1 MIDMDIVGRTS
12 RFLWL
17 WVIGFIIATASLL
30 LVLFW
35 WQTRPPAD
43 FPINT
48 TITITRGLSA
58 AAIVEKLEEAK
69 AVRSSL
75 LAHIILI
82 TRHDPNN
89 VKAGSY
95 YFDTPLT
102 AFSVIDRI
110 TRDADGDT
118 LVRLTLPEGYTTK
131 EFALLA
137 AEGLSQ
143 FDGTEFLNSA
153 AGMEGYL
160 FPDTYYIPEDFTA
173 AELLTLLKT
182 TYEQKVASRKEP
194 MASHPLKED
203 GVIVLASLLER
214 EANTEESMRIV
225 SGILQKRLQLGMRL
239 QTDASIEYALGRPLS
254 DLRAEDL
261 ERDTPYNT
269 YKYAGLT
276 PTPIGNPG
284 LNSIDA
290 VLEPEDTEYLYY
302 ITDEE
307 GNFHYAKTF
316 DEHRANIAK
325 YLK

>member
-1 MIDMDIVGRTS
+1 
-12 RFLWL
+12 
-17 WVIGFIIATASLL
+17 
-30 LVLFW
+30 
-35 WQTRPPAD
+35 
-43 FPINT
+43 
-48 TITITRGLSA
+48 
-58 AAIVEKLEEAK
+58 
-69 AVRSSL
+69 
-75 LAHIILI
+75 
-82 TRHDPNN
+82 
-89 VKAGSY
+89 
-95 YFDTPLT
+95 
-102 AFSVIDRI
+102 
-110 TRDADGDT
+110 
-118 LVRLTLPEGYTTK
+118 
-131 EFALLA
+131 
-137 AEGLSQ
+137 
-143 FDGTEFLNSA
+143 
-153 AGMEGYL
+153 MEGYL